1 LISRP
6 GCYILHH
13 PADRPIHLREET
25 IMVFGTGNTGS
36 MLVATSLVMLMTPR
50 LAFFHGGLV
59 GRKNVLGIMIIDKIT
74 PVKVTAEEE
83 SLGLDSA
90 LHGEEAYLQD

>member
-1 LISRP
+1 MNNPDEKTAVEQFGRGDKYF
-6 GCYILHH
+6 GCAL
-13 PADRPIHLREET
+13 L
-25 IMVFGTGNTGS
+25 
-36 MLVATSLVMLMTPR
+36 LATSLVMLMTPR

-59 GRKNVLGIMIIDKIT
+59 GRKNVLGIMIINKIT